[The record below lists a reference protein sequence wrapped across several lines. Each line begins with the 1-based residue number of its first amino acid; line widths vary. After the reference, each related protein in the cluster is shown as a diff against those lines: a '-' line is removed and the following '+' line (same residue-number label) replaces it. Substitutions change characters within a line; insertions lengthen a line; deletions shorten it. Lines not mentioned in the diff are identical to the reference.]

1 MRLGGDRSALSSNL
15 KKGIGT
21 RSNMMGAPEAVK
33 ETTGYVIDS
42 TPPSAGNLPDFS
54 RSSRYRF
61 KPSRCWGPELLRATQ
76 AKLAESS
83 SPSRPIINEQRQL

>member
-42 TPPSAGNLPDFS
+42 TPPVGWQ
-54 RSSRYRF
+54 
-61 KPSRCWGPELLRATQ
+61 PSGFQSFLEVSLQTKSMLGPGIAACCPGETRGIEFT
-76 AKLAESS
+76 E
-83 SPSRPIINEQRQL
+83 